1 MSKTNR
7 FHVKKVDK
15 QNITVEEERKYH
27 SPFIL
32 FLIRNGKL
40 ILTISLL
47 FSLSVFIIAFSLTMT
62 NIKESSIVK
71 YESNGVMVKFDS
83 TDEMILNGTPIT
95 PEYADKLFGSNVQN
109 INYEGVI
116 IKIKETPCKFGN
128 IVFYSDKTALI
139 KYIDGTY
146 MRIYSVN
153 NNYGIDE
160 DGIIN
165 SKAVTKKLTGEIK
178 QNNLGINIL
187 YLSDGSTEI
196 TYKDSTIF
204 VRNGDISNLEDKFY
218 TNLSLISIKLKEEN
232 NKIYYSNNII
242 KENNFLNVD
251 NKTYKITSE
260 KVVTENIKI
269 LYYENG
275 YAEVIKDDLSII
287 VEKSEHIK
295 YDNNIFEIVYQD
307 KEKVDIKDLMD
318 IKSIT
323 IDNTNTE
330 TISYIVVL
338 EETNNYQ
345 KHNINKRLAN
355 EYIRFSTY
363 INGNTYKN
371 NILNNNL
378 RGKEGYT
385 FNNNTYLLYEGK
397 LDKLSSTNINIGMWI
412 DYETITNEYMNSA
425 FIGTM
430 KVYVETLK

>member
-1 MSKTNR
+1 MQKTNR

-95 PEYADKLFGSNVQN
+95 PEYSDKLFDSSVQN
-109 INYEGVI
+109 SNYEGVI
-116 IKIKETPCKFGN
+116 IKIKEASCKFGN

-242 KENNFLNVD
+242 KENNLLNID
-251 NKTYKITSE
+251 NKTYKIISE

-269 LYYENG
+269 IYYENG
-275 YAEVIKDDLSII
+275 YAEVIKDKLSII

-323 IDNTNTE
+323 INNTNTE
-330 TISYIVVL
+330 TINYIIVL

-345 KHNINKRLAN
+345 KNNTNKRLTN

-385 FNNNTYLLYEGK
+385 FNNNTYLLCEGK
-397 LDKLSSTNINIGMWI
+397 LDKLSSININIGMWI
-412 DYETITNEYMNSA
+412 DYETITNDYMNSA

-430 KVYVETLK
+430 KVYIETSK

>member
-15 QNITVEEERKYH
+15 QNITVEEERKYR

-95 PEYADKLFGSNVQN
+95 PEYADKLFDSNVQN
-109 INYEGVI
+109 SNYEGVI
-116 IKIKETPCKFGN
+116 IKIKEASCKFGN

-187 YLSDGSTEI
+187 YLSDGSTEV
-196 TYKDSTIF
+196 TYKNSTIF

-218 TNLSLISIKLKEEN
+218 TNLSLVSIKLKEEN

-242 KENNFLNVD
+242 KENNLLNVD

-330 TISYIVVL
+330 TISYIIVL

-430 KVYVETLK
+430 KVYIETSK

>member
-95 PEYADKLFGSNVQN
+95 PEYADKLFDSSVQN
-109 INYEGVI
+109 SNYEGVI
-116 IKIKETPCKFGN
+116 IKIKEASCKFGN

-139 KYIDGTY
+139 KYIDDTY

-153 NNYGIDE
+153 NNYGVDE
-160 DGIIN
+160 EGIIN

-178 QNNLGINIL
+178 QNNLGIDIL

-218 TNLSLISIKLKEEN
+218 TNLSIISIKLKEEN

-242 KENNFLNVD
+242 KENNLLNVD

-269 LYYENG
+269 NYYENG
-275 YAEVIKDDLSII
+275 YAEVIKDKLSTI

-295 YDNNIFEIVYQD
+295 YDNNIFEIVSQD

-330 TISYIVVL
+330 TINYIIVL

-430 KVYVETLK
+430 KVYIETLK

>member
-1 MSKTNR
+1 MSIQIII
-7 FHVKKVDK
+7 F
-15 QNITVEEERKYH
+15 
-27 SPFIL
+27 L
-32 FLIRNGKL
+32 FLCI
-40 ILTISLL
+40 IL
-47 FSLSVFIIAFSLTMT
+47 
-62 NIKESSIVK
+62 
-71 YESNGVMVKFDS
+71 
-83 TDEMILNGTPIT
+83 
-95 PEYADKLFGSNVQN
+95 
-109 INYEGVI
+109 
-116 IKIKETPCKFGN
+116 
-128 IVFYSDKTALI
+128 
-139 KYIDGTY
+139 YIDGTY

-218 TNLSLISIKLKEEN
+218 TNLSLVSIKLKEEN

-242 KENNFLNVD
+242 KENNLLNV
-251 NKTYKITSE
+251 NSKTYKITSE

-287 VEKSEHIK
+287 VEKSEHSK

-330 TISYIVVL
+330 TISYIIVL

-378 RGKEGYT
+378 RGKEGYA

-430 KVYVETLK
+430 KVYIETLK

>member
-95 PEYADKLFGSNVQN
+95 PEYADKLFDSSVQN
-109 INYEGVI
+109 SNYEGVI
-116 IKIKETPCKFGN
+116 IKIKEASCKFGN

-139 KYIDGTY
+139 KYIDDTY

-153 NNYGIDE
+153 NNYGVDE
-160 DGIIN
+160 EGIIN

-178 QNNLGINIL
+178 QNNLGIDIL

-218 TNLSLISIKLKEEN
+218 TNLSIISIKLKEEN

-242 KENNFLNVD
+242 KENNLLNVD

-269 LYYENG
+269 NYYENG
-275 YAEVIKDDLSII
+275 YAEVIKDKLSII

-295 YDNNIFEIVYQD
+295 YDNNIFEIVSQD

-330 TISYIVVL
+330 TINYIIVL

-430 KVYVETLK
+430 KVYVETSK

>member
-47 FSLSVFIIAFSLTMT
+47 FSISVFIIAFSLTMT

-95 PEYADKLFGSNVQN
+95 PEYADKLFDSNVQN

-218 TNLSLISIKLKEEN
+218 TNLSLVSIKLKEEN

-242 KENNFLNVD
+242 KENNLLNVD

-330 TISYIVVL
+330 TINYIIVL

-430 KVYVETLK
+430 KVYIETLK

>member
-47 FSLSVFIIAFSLTMT
+47 FSISVFIIAFSLTMT

-95 PEYADKLFGSNVQN
+95 PEYADKLFDSNVQN

-153 NNYGIDE
+153 NNYGIAE

-178 QNNLGINIL
+178 QNTLGINIL
-187 YLSDGSTEI
+187 YLSDGSTEV
-196 TYKDSTIF
+196 TYKNSTIF

-218 TNLSLISIKLKEEN
+218 TNLSLVSIKLKEEN

-242 KENNFLNVD
+242 KENNLLNVD

-330 TISYIVVL
+330 TISYIIVL

-378 RGKEGYT
+378 RGKEGYA

-430 KVYVETLK
+430 KVYIETLK

>member
-95 PEYADKLFGSNVQN
+95 PEYADKLFDSNVQN

-196 TYKDSTIF
+196 TYKNSTIF

-218 TNLSLISIKLKEEN
+218 TNLSLVSIKLKEEN

-242 KENNFLNVD
+242 KENNLLNVD
-251 NKTYKITSE
+251 SKTYKITSE
-260 KVVTENIKI
+260 KVVMENIKI
-269 LYYENG
+269 IYYEND

-318 IKSIT
+318 IKNIT
-323 IDNTNTE
+323 INNTNTE
-330 TISYIVVL
+330 TINYIIVL

-345 KHNINKRLAN
+345 KNNINKRLTN

-397 LDKLSSTNINIGMWI
+397 LDRLNSININIGMWI
-412 DYETITNEYMNSA
+412 DYETITNDYMNSA

-430 KVYVETLK
+430 KVYIETLK

>member
-62 NIKESSIVK
+62 NIKESSIIK

-95 PEYADKLFGSNVQN
+95 PEYADKLFDSSVQN

-116 IKIKETPCKFGN
+116 IKIKEASCKFGN

-178 QNNLGINIL
+178 QNNLGINII

-196 TYKDSTIF
+196 TYKDSTIL

-218 TNLSLISIKLKEEN
+218 TNLSLVSIKLKEEN

-275 YAEVIKDDLSII
+275 YAEVIKDNLSII

-378 RGKEGYT
+378 RGKEGYA

-430 KVYVETLK
+430 KVYIETLK

>member
-62 NIKESSIVK
+62 NIKESSIIK

-95 PEYADKLFGSNVQN
+95 PEYADKLFDSSVQN
-109 INYEGVI
+109 SNYEGVI
-116 IKIKETPCKFGN
+116 IKIKEASCKFGN

-139 KYIDGTY
+139 KYIDDTY

-153 NNYGIDE
+153 NNYGVDE
-160 DGIIN
+160 EGIIN

-178 QNNLGINIL
+178 QNNLGIDIL

-218 TNLSLISIKLKEEN
+218 TNLSIISIKLKEEN

-242 KENNFLNVD
+242 KENNLLNVD

-269 LYYENG
+269 NYYENG
-275 YAEVIKDDLSII
+275 YAEVIKDKLSII

-295 YDNNIFEIVYQD
+295 YDNNIFEIVSQD

-330 TISYIVVL
+330 TINYIIVL

-430 KVYVETLK
+430 KVYVETSK

>member
-95 PEYADKLFGSNVQN
+95 PEYADKLFDSNVQN

-218 TNLSLISIKLKEEN
+218 TNLSLVSIKLKEEN

-242 KENNFLNVD
+242 KENNLLNVD

-330 TISYIVVL
+330 TINYIIVL

-378 RGKEGYT
+378 RGKEGYA

-430 KVYVETLK
+430 KVYIETLK

>member
-95 PEYADKLFGSNVQN
+95 PEYADKLFDSSVQN
-109 INYEGVI
+109 SNYEGVI
-116 IKIKETPCKFGN
+116 IKIKEASCKFGN

-139 KYIDGTY
+139 KYIDDTY

-153 NNYGIDE
+153 NNYGVDE
-160 DGIIN
+160 EGIIN

-178 QNNLGINIL
+178 QNNLGIDIL

-204 VRNGDISNLEDKFY
+204 VRNGDISNIEDKFY

-242 KENNFLNVD
+242 KENNLLNVD

-269 LYYENG
+269 NYYENG
-275 YAEVIKDDLSII
+275 YAEVIKDKLSII

-295 YDNNIFEIVYQD
+295 YDNNIFEIVSQD
-307 KEKVDIKDLMD
+307 QEKVDIKNLMD

-330 TISYIVVL
+330 TINYIIVL

-397 LDKLSSTNINIGMWI
+397 LDKLSSINISIGMWI
-412 DYETITNEYMNSA
+412 DYETITNEYMNSV

-430 KVYVETLK
+430 KVYVETLN

>member
-95 PEYADKLFGSNVQN
+95 PEYADKLFDSNVQN

-116 IKIKETPCKFGN
+116 IKIKETSCKFGN

-204 VRNGDISNLEDKFY
+204 VRNGDISSLEDKFY
-218 TNLSLISIKLKEEN
+218 TNLSLVSIKLKEEN

-242 KENNFLNVD
+242 KENNLLNVD
-251 NKTYKITSE
+251 SKTYKITSE
-260 KVVTENIKI
+260 KVVMENIKI
-269 LYYENG
+269 IYYENG

-295 YDNNIFEIVYQD
+295 YDNNIFEIVSQD

-330 TISYIVVL
+330 TINYIIVL

-371 NILNNNL
+371 NILNKNL
-378 RGKEGYT
+378 RGKEGYA

-397 LDKLSSTNINIGMWI
+397 LDKLSSININIGMWI

-430 KVYVETLK
+430 KVYIETLK

>member
-95 PEYADKLFGSNVQN
+95 PEYADKLFDSNVQN

-178 QNNLGINIL
+178 QNTLGINIL
-187 YLSDGSTEI
+187 YLSDGSTEV
-196 TYKDSTIF
+196 TYKNSTIF

-218 TNLSLISIKLKEEN
+218 TNLSLVSIKLKEEN

-242 KENNFLNVD
+242 KENNLLNVD

-378 RGKEGYT
+378 RGKEGYA

>member
-1 MSKTNR
+1 MQKTNR
-7 FHVKKVDK
+7 FHTKKIDK
-15 QNITVEEERKYH
+15 QNITVEEERKHH

-71 YESNGVMVKFDS
+71 YKSNGVMVKFDS
-83 TDEMILNGTPIT
+83 SDEMVLNGTPIT
-95 PEYADKLFGSNVQN
+95 LEYADKLFDSSVQN
-109 INYEGVI
+109 SNYEGVI
-116 IKIKETPCKFGN
+116 IKIKEASCKFGN

-153 NNYGIDE
+153 NNYGVDE
-160 DGIIN
+160 EGIIN

-242 KENNFLNVD
+242 KENNLLNVD

-269 LYYENG
+269 IYYENG
-275 YAEVIKDDLSII
+275 YAEVIKDKLSII

-295 YDNNIFEIVYQD
+295 YDNNIFEIVSQD

-330 TISYIVVL
+330 TINYIVVL

-345 KHNINKRLAN
+345 KHNINKRLAS

-397 LDKLSSTNINIGMWI
+397 LDKLSSININIGMWI

-430 KVYVETLK
+430 KVYVETSK